1 MHLSVKL
8 KLEFLKPLYRLPLF
22 SSVNTSLKTSSAV
35 LTWVFIT
42 LSTSL
47 IALKTLLN
55 VFQNNVPKLFRV
67 IGNQS
72 GPKII
77 SEFRRLQDV

>member
-8 KLEFLKPLYRLPLF
+8 KLEFLKPLYRLALF

-72 GPKII
+72 GPKNY
-77 SEFRRLQDV
+77 FRV

>member
-72 GPKII
+72 GPKNY
-77 SEFRRLQDV
+77 FRV

>member
-8 KLEFLKPLYRLPLF
+8 KLEFLKPLYRLALF

-35 LTWVFIT
+35 LTLVFIT

-72 GPKII
+72 GPKNY
-77 SEFRRLQDV
+77 FRV